1 MRTMPS
7 GSVSVVITDPPY
19 GLSDHAPEDVAECLA
34 AWLRGEAYE
43 PRAKGGFM
51 GRSWDAWVPGPEVW
65 REAFRVLKPGGH
77 VLAFAG
83 SRTLDL
89 MSLAI
94 RLAGFEIRD
103 TLQWLYGTGFPKSLD
118 VSKAIDKKIVEIPLF
133 DSIRAHIREWRD
145 RRGLSNAQLNTALG
159 TASTG
164 SGMARHWTSEE
175 GTQHA
180 IPSKEQWKNLKRVLA
195 WPDCEFD
202 AIYDSV
208 KDGADRPIIGHHKH
222 AADPFGL
229 RPDAQAQPIT
239 IAASPEAR
247 AWEGWG
253 TTLKPSYEP
262 IVLARKPLE
271 GTVAANVL
279 AHGTGAINI
288 DACRS
293 GSPSPSIQRR
303 QGAAPGESMGST
315 GWKTAPRPPSYN
327 EQKPG
332 EMLGRFPANVLLD
345 GDASAQLD
353 EQQPGAARFFFCAKA
368 SPAERPVLA
377 DGYAHPTVKPL
388 ALMRW
393 LVRLATPP
401 GGLILDPFAGSG
413 TTIEAAMLE
422 GHRVLGIEADAR
434 SVELCRVRI
443 ARARSLQP

>member
-1 MRTMPS
+1 MPP

-34 AWLRGEAYE
+34 AWLRGEPYE

-65 REAFRVLKPGGH
+65 REAYRVLKPGGH

-94 RLAGFEIRD
+94 RLAGFELRD

-118 VSKAIDKKIVEIPLF
+118 VSQAIDKLDAKQEQHERRLRFTAWAECDKRSVESANF
-133 DSIRAHIREWRD
+133 AAREVVGQHKTDMGGFAGERLGQF
-145 RRGLSNAQLNTALG
+145 RGNITAPA
-159 TASTG
+159 T
-164 SGMARHWTSEE
+164 
-175 GTQHA
+175 
-180 IPSKEQWKNLKRVLA
+180 
-195 WPDCEFD
+195 
-202 AIYDSV
+202 
-208 KDGADRPIIGHHKH
+208 
-222 AADPFGL
+222 
-229 RPDAQAQPIT
+229 
-239 IAASPEAR
+239 PEAK

-253 TTLKPSYEP
+253 TALKPAYEP
-262 IVLARKPLE
+262 IVLARKPLA

-288 DACRS
+288 DATRVPYADEADLQTTKAKNPGRTDGVAS
-293 GSPSPSIQRR
+293 AVYGANRPQQRVE
-303 QGAAPGESMGST
+303 ES
-315 GWKTAPRPPSYN
+315 
-327 EQKPG
+327 
-332 EMLGRFPANVLLD
+332 GRFPTNVLLD
-345 GDASAQLD
+345 D
-353 EQQPGAARFFFCAKA
+353 EAAGLIELMQPGASRIFYSAKA
-368 SPAERPVLA
+368 SPTERPVLA

-422 GHRVLGIEADAR
+422 GHRVLGIEADER

-443 ARARSLQP
+443 ERARSSRS